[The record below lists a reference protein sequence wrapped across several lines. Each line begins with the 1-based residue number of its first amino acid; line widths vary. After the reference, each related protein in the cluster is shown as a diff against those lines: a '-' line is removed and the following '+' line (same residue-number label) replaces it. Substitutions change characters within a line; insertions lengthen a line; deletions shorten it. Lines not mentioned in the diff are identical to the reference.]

1 MSRRTATAAKLDAT
15 ATAPTARQV
24 NLMFRAFSD
33 PTRLRIM
40 HLIRDRE
47 LCVGDIV
54 SVLRLPQPTVS
65 RHLAYL
71 RRAHLVTGRKDG
83 LWVYYSLAAPDSS
96 FHQRLIGCLAGCF
109 DDVPD
114 IARDAQRAGKVRQ
127 SGGCCPR

>member
-1 MSRRTATAAKLDAT
+1 MSRRIATAAELEP
-15 ATAPTARQV
+15 APAARQV

-33 PTRLRIM
+33 PTRLRVL

-47 LCVGDIV
+47 FCVGDIV

-71 RRAHLVTGRKDG
+71 RRAGLVTGRKDG
-83 LWVYYSLAAPDSS
+83 LWVYYSLAAPQSS
-96 FHQRLIGCLAGCF
+96 FQERLIGCLAGCF

-114 IARDAQRAGKVRQ
+114 IARDAQRAGKVRR
-127 SGGCCPR
+127 SGGGCCPT

>member
-1 MSRRTATAAKLDAT
+1 MSRRTATAARLEAIPPS
-15 ATAPTARQV
+15 APQV

-33 PTRLRIM
+33 PTRLRIL

-54 SVLRLPQPTVS
+54 KVLRLPQPTVS

-83 LWVYYSLAAPDSS
+83 LWVYYALATPESS
-96 FHQRLIGCLAGCF
+96 FHERLVGCLAGCF
-109 DDVPD
+109 DEVPD

-127 SGGCCPR
+127 SGGCCPK